1 MEYNDMNVSR
11 LNFYLFTSD
20 KYVRNYTKQGKD
32 CHAIG
37 FLLSG
42 EGKLH
47 VNEQNIALKPGDAF
61 FIAKGFRKTAALI
74 LFTHCIST
82 LRSRR
87 TVWRLTTA

>member
-42 EGKLH
+42 E
-47 VNEQNIALKPGDAF
+47 
-61 FIAKGFRKTAALI
+61 
-74 LFTHCIST
+74 
-82 LRSRR
+82 
-87 TVWRLTTA
+87 